1 MAMKRLIYMTMGVA
15 ALFLGG
21 CNNDVDMLTSQKDA
35 IVKYLTSS
43 RRLIAQE
50 EIGSVIE
57 ENPAFYTAFDQSVYR
72 HITNYYAAD
81 RNEWAEVDEKST
93 IVINFNAYTFTGSE
107 PNMQSIYWSNIPTT
121 ISSIEASNNH
131 QYDKLIWEDKPMTI
145 QLGRGHTIKGLET
158 ALIGCRDQDSVQVY
172 MTSNVAYGKQLIG
185 SVPKNSSVAWYIK
198 ILNVIK

>member
-1 MAMKRLIYMTMGVA
+1 MKRLIYMTMGVA

-121 ISSIEASNNH
+121 ISSIECC
-131 QYDKLIWEDKPMTI
+131 L
-145 QLGRGHTIKGLET
+145 
-158 ALIGCRDQDSVQVY
+158 
-172 MTSNVAYGKQLIG
+172 
-185 SVPKNSSVAWYIK
+185 
-198 ILNVIK
+198 